1 MIYIFSISLIVF
13 IFIIYMPIYLN
24 RNKEVKPTIN
34 VFEKFV
40 DNDLGYPWS
49 FDPKR
54 KVNFE
59 KKLKKK
65 QDNSK

>member
-59 KKLKKK
+59 KTLKKK

>member
-24 RNKEVKPTIN
+24 RNKDVKPTIN

-59 KKLKKK
+59 KTLKKK